1 MTAIAALVFVVTLTP
16 AAVLVWA
23 LVKKKY
29 SYKPKAKK
37 C

>member
-1 MTAIAALVFVVTLTP
+1 MTAIAALVFVVSLLP
-16 AAVLVWA
+16 AAALVWA
-23 LVKKKY
+23 LTKKKY